1 MPAGNLAH
9 SLAPNRWQSLTFSV
23 ARFSKEGVMVRRTIW
38 VGVVALC
45 LVCGLKTST
54 TLAQA
59 VFGSIIGT
67 VTDPQGNAVV
77 GAKVTVTS
85 VTKTFTYD
93 TTTNESGNY
102 SVTHLI
108 PDTYKVHIEATG
120 FQATEVASVQVSAD
134 TSVPVNTQLV
144 VAAVSQ

>member
-1 MPAGNLAH
+1 MKKRLAAAGLAVLFGLILM
-9 SLAPNRWQSLTFSV
+9 LAPKAS
-23 ARFSKEGVMVRRTIW
+23 G
-38 VGVVALC
+38 
-45 LVCGLKTST
+45 
-54 TLAQA
+54 QA

-85 VTKTFTYD
+85 TTKSFTYD

-108 PDTYKVHIEATG
+108 PDTYKIHVEATG
-120 FQATEVASVQVSAD
+120 FKAYDVPSVTVIGGRRCQRQCRTGSRRSDANGR
-134 TSVPVNTQLV
+134 SHG
-144 VAAVSQ
+144 